1 MRTAYRLSDS
11 PPPPDE
17 ASGSDVELTV
27 SRLAREGDSGSAPN
41 DATPDQ
47 EVRPLSPLI
56 LILIVIVLLAVL
68 GGAFV
73 HNLLWL
79 LLIVALAVLIWNLL
93 AGRRGAV

>member
-1 MRTAYRLSDS
+1 M
-11 PPPPDE
+11 
-17 ASGSDVELTV
+17 
-27 SRLAREGDSGSAPN
+27 
-41 DATPDQ
+41 
-47 EVRPLSPLI
+47 SPLI

-93 AGRRGAV
+93 AGRRAV